1 MKMNRRRLLS
11 LIGVSP
17 VLAAS
22 SSVHAEPTGSRK
34 TSAMSAGTEAKLTA
48 LSPRGTPPPVNRYPL
63 APRSAGTLDGKTV
76 YLVDTGFMSADVVV
90 RELGVWF
97 QQNMPSVKVV
107 ARKKA
112 GTYPEQDPKLWA
124 EIKANAAA
132 CIMAIGHCA
141 GCTPATVNHCVT
153 MEKMGIPSVAVV
165 TRAYYDLA
173 KLTAAER
180 GMPTLRIA
188 YTVHPMW
195 GKTPDEVLA
204 VLEGSDAVTHAP
216 FMKEVL
222 DGLTAP
228 LTAEDQKSGMSPV
241 SAGPDSFG
249 PDTSDNLQ
257 RYFMDNQ
264 MTDYLPIIIPSEERV
279 RAMLAGTSHKPDEV
293 VGKAGGWT
301 YTVKDVAVNAVMAGC
316 EPSYL
321 PVMLAIAST
330 GQLALG
336 GSTTSFGYAMVVNGP
351 IRDKLGMNYSTGALS
366 PFAQPNATIGRA
378 WTLLGK
384 NLGSGSI
391 PGQTYWGGQGNN
403 LNYNNVVIAEDEK
416 NSKWAP
422 FHVQKGF
429 KPEENVVSLFNGW
442 DVRMGHG
449 AKGAGRVMPKFDE
462 QISSMFPTLARMFN
476 VLVILD
482 PLTVDGLVDQ
492 GYDTKEKLQQ
502 WLWKNSTITA
512 KEYRESF
519 LAHVWL
525 YPRALKGEEPMA
537 TWWKAPDDEQI
548 PVVPKPEDISLVVAG
563 GQTNAFFQVGNMNYG
578 RSVSIDHWA

>member
-1 MKMNRRRLLS
+1 MKLNRRNLLS
-11 LIGVSP
+11 LLGVSP
-17 VLAAS
+17 ALLAAS
-22 SSVHAEPTGSRK
+22 PAVAERRKDNGAKGVSSGEPTF
-34 TSAMSAGTEAKLTA
+34 TA
-48 LSPRGTPPPVNRYPL
+48 LSPKGTPPPVNRYPMT
-63 APRSAGTLDGKTV
+63 PRVNSSLDGKTV
-76 YLVDTGFMSADVVV
+76 YLVDTGFMSADVVI
-90 RELGVWF
+90 REVGVWF
-97 QQNMPSVKVV
+97 QKNMPSVKIES
-107 ARKKA
+107 RKKA

-124 EIKANAAA
+124 EIKSNAAA

-141 GCTPATVNHCVT
+141 GCTPATVSHCVT
-153 MEKMGIPSVAVV
+153 MEKMGIPSVAIV

-173 KLTAAER
+173 KSTAAER
-180 GMPTLRIA
+180 GMPTLRVA
-188 YTVHPMW
+188 YTPHPMW
-195 GKTPDEVLA
+195 GKTPDETLA
-204 VLEGSDAVTHAP
+204 VLDGPDAKSNVN
-216 FMKEVL
+216 FMKEVIA
-222 DGLTAP
+222 GLTQP
-228 LTAEDQKSGMSPV
+228 LNAEDRKSGLFPV
-241 SAGPDSFG
+241 PPGPASFG
-249 PDTSDNLQ
+249 PETSDNLQ

-264 MTDYLPIIIPSEERV
+264 MTDYMPIIIPTEERV
-279 RAMLAGTSHKPDEV
+279 QAMLKGTSHKPDEV
-293 VGKAGGWT
+293 VGKAQGWS

-321 PVMLAIAST
+321 PVVLAIAST

-336 GSTTSFGYAMVVNGP
+336 GSTTSFGYAMVINGP
-351 IRDKLGMNYSTGALS
+351 IRDKIGMNYTTGALS

-378 WTLLGK
+378 WSLLGK

-416 NSKWAP
+416 SSKWTP

-429 KPEENVVSLFNGW
+429 KPDENVVSLFNGW

-449 AKGAGRVMPKFDE
+449 AKGAGAVMPKFDE

-476 VLVILD
+476 IMVVLD
-482 PLTVDGLVDQ
+482 PLTVDGLVEQ

-502 WLWKNSTITA
+502 WLWKNSTVSA

-519 LAHVWL
+519 LAHVWI

-537 TWWKAPDDEQI
+537 TWWKAPDDQQI

-578 RSVSIDHWA
+578 RSVSIDKWA

>member
-1 MKMNRRRLLS
+1 MKIDRRKLL
-11 LIGVSP
+11 LMMGMSP
-17 VLAAS
+17 ALAAAPTVEADPKRS
-22 SSVHAEPTGSRK
+22 KSVDHEGSEPTF
-34 TSAMSAGTEAKLTA
+34 TA
-48 LSPRGTPPPVNRYPL
+48 LSPKGTPPPVSRYSM
-63 APRSAGTLDGKTV
+63 APRVNTSLDGKTV
-76 YLVDTGFMSADVVV
+76 YLVDTGFMSADVVI
-90 RELGVWF
+90 REVGVWF
-97 QQNMPSVKVV
+97 EQNMPSVKVV
-107 ARKKA
+107 SRKKA

-124 EIKANAAA
+124 EIKANASAT
-132 CIMAIGHCA
+132 IMAIGHCA
-141 GCTPATVNHCVT
+141 GCTPATVSHCVT
-153 MEKMGIPSVAVV
+153 MERMGIPSVAIV

-173 KLTAAER
+173 KSTAAER

-195 GKTPDEVLA
+195 GKTPEEVRSFLDGPDPLTN
-204 VLEGSDAVTHAP
+204 VN
-216 FMKEVL
+216 FMKEVI
-222 DGLTAP
+222 DGLTLP
-228 LTAEDQKSGMSPV
+228 LTAEDQKSGLFPV
-241 SAGPDSFG
+241 PAGPSSFG

-264 MTDYLPIIIPSEERV
+264 MTDYMPIIIPTEQRV
-279 RAMLAGTSHKPDEV
+279 QAMLKGTSHKPDEV

-321 PVMLAIAST
+321 PVVLAIAST

-366 PFAQPNATIGRA
+366 PFAQPNATIGRT
-378 WTLLGK
+378 WSLLGK
-384 NLGSGSI
+384 NLGAGSI

-416 NSKWAP
+416 NSKWLP

-449 AKGAGRVMPKFDE
+449 AKGAGAVMPKFDE
-462 QISSMFPTLARMFN
+462 QIGSMFPTLARMFN
-476 VLVILD
+476 ILVVLD
-482 PLTVDGLVDQ
+482 PLTVAGLVDE

-502 WLWKNSTITA
+502 WLWTNSTVTA

-519 LAHVWL
+519 LAHVWI

-537 TWWKAPDDEQI
+537 TWWKAADDVRI

-578 RSVSIDHWA
+578 RSVSIDKWA

>member
-1 MKMNRRRLLS
+1 MKIDRRKLLQM
-11 LIGVSP
+11 IGISP
-17 VLAAS
+17 ALAAVPS
-22 SSVHAEPTGSRK
+22 AHAEAARADKPVE
-34 TSAMSAGTEAKLTA
+34 TSAASNAKLTA
-48 LSPRGTPPPVNRYPL
+48 LSPKGTPPPVNRFPM
-63 APRSAGTLDGKTV
+63 APRLNTSLDGKTV
-76 YLVDTGFMSADVVV
+76 YLVDTGFMSADVVI
-90 RELGVWF
+90 RETGVWF

-107 ARKKA
+107 SRKKA

-141 GCTPATVNHCVT
+141 GCTPATVSHCVT
-153 MEKMGIPSVAVV
+153 MEKMGIPSVPIV

-173 KLTAAER
+173 KSTAADR
-180 GMPTLRIA
+180 GMPTLRTV

-195 GKTPDEVLA
+195 GRTPEDVL
-204 VLEGSDAVTHAP
+204 VLLEGSDPITHANL
-216 FMKEVL
+216 MKEII
-222 DGLTAP
+222 DGLTLP
-228 LTAEDQKSGMSPV
+228 LTAEDQKSGIFPV
-241 SAGPDSFG
+241 SAGPASFG
-249 PDTSDNLQ
+249 PETSDNLQ

-264 MTDYLPIIIPSEERV
+264 MTDFMPIIIPTEQRV
-279 RAMLAGTSHKPDEV
+279 QAMLKGTSHKPDEV
-293 VGKAGGWT
+293 VGKSAGWT

-316 EPSYL
+316 DPSYL
-321 PVMLAIAST
+321 PVVLAIAST
-330 GQLALG
+330 GDLALG

-378 WTLLGK
+378 WSLLGK
-384 NLGSGSI
+384 NLAAGAV
-391 PGQTYWGGQGNN
+391 PGETYWGGQGNN

-416 NSKWAP
+416 NSKWSP

-429 KPEENVVSLFNGW
+429 KSEENVVSLFNGW

-449 AKGAGRVMPKFDE
+449 AKGSGAMMPKFDE

-476 VLVILD
+476 ILVILD
-482 PLTVDGLVDQ
+482 PLTVDGLVAQ

-502 WLWKNSTITA
+502 WLWTNSTVSG

-519 LAHVWL
+519 LAHVWI

-537 TWWKAPDDEQI
+537 TWWKQADDARI
-548 PVVPKPEDISLVVAG
+548 PVAPKPEDINLVVAG
-563 GQTNAFFQVGNMNYG
+563 GQTNAFFQVGNMNYS
-578 RSVSIDHWA
+578 RSVSIDKWS

>member
-1 MKMNRRRLLS
+1 MKLNRRNLLS
-11 LIGVSP
+11 LLGASP
-17 VLAAS
+17 AFLAAS
-22 SSVHAEPTGSRK
+22 PAVAERRKDNGAKGVNSGEPTF
-34 TSAMSAGTEAKLTA
+34 TA
-48 LSPRGTPPPVNRYPL
+48 LSPKGTPPPVNRYPMT
-63 APRSAGTLDGKTV
+63 PRVNSSLDGKTV
-76 YLVDTGFMSADVVV
+76 YLVDTGFMSADVVI
-90 RELGVWF
+90 REVGVWF
-97 QQNMPSVKVV
+97 QMNMPSVKIES
-107 ARKKA
+107 RKKA

-124 EIKANAAA
+124 EIKSNAAA

-141 GCTPATVNHCVT
+141 GCTPATVSHCVT
-153 MEKMGIPSVAVV
+153 MEKMGIPSVAIV

-173 KLTAAER
+173 KSTAAER
-180 GMPTLRIA
+180 GMPTLRVA
-188 YTVHPMW
+188 YTPHPMW
-195 GKTPDEVLA
+195 GKTPDETLA
-204 VLEGSDAVTHAP
+204 VLDGPDAMTNVN
-216 FMKEVL
+216 FMREVIA
-222 DGLTAP
+222 GLTQP
-228 LTAEDQKSGMSPV
+228 LNAEDQKSGLFPV
-241 SAGPDSFG
+241 PPGPASFG
-249 PDTSDNLQ
+249 PETSDNLQ

-264 MTDYLPIIIPSEERV
+264 MTDYMPIIIPTEERV
-279 RAMLAGTSHKPDEV
+279 QAMLKGTSHKPDEV
-293 VGKAGGWT
+293 VGKTQGWS

-321 PVMLAIAST
+321 PVVLAIAST

-336 GSTTSFGYAMVVNGP
+336 GSTTSFGYAMVINGP
-351 IRDKLGMNYSTGALS
+351 IRDKLGMNYGTGALS

-378 WTLLGK
+378 WSLLGK

-416 NSKWAP
+416 SSKWTP

-429 KPEENVVSLFNGW
+429 KPDENVVSLFNGW

-449 AKGAGRVMPKFDE
+449 AKGAGAVMPKFDE

-476 VLVILD
+476 IMVVLD
-482 PLTVDGLVDQ
+482 PLTVDGLVEQ

-502 WLWKNSTITA
+502 WLWKNSTVSA

-519 LAHVWL
+519 LAHVWI

-537 TWWKAPDDEQI
+537 TWWKAPDDQQI

-578 RSVSIDHWA
+578 RSVSIDKWA

>member
-1 MKMNRRRLLS
+1 MKLNRRKLLS
-11 LIGVSP
+11 LLGVSP
-17 VLAAS
+17 ALLAAS
-22 SSVHAEPTGSRK
+22 TAEAQPNVGKAVERGAAGEPTF
-34 TSAMSAGTEAKLTA
+34 TA
-48 LSPRGTPPPVNRYPL
+48 LSPKGTPPPVERTPM
-63 APRSAGTLDGKTV
+63 APRANSSLDGKTI
-76 YLVDTGFMSADVVV
+76 YLVDTGFMSADVVI
-90 RELGVWF
+90 REVGAWF
-97 QQNMPSVKVV
+97 QQNMPTVKVV
-107 ARKKA
+107 SRKKV

-124 EIKANAAA
+124 EIKANASAT
-132 CIMAIGHCA
+132 IMAIGHCA
-141 GCTPATVNHCVT
+141 GCTPATVNHCIT
-153 MEKMGIPSVAVV
+153 MEKMGVPSVAIV

-173 KLTAAER
+173 KSTAADR

-195 GKTPDEVLA
+195 GKTPDEVLG
-204 VLEGSDAVTHAP
+204 VLNGADPMTKAP
-216 FMKEVL
+216 FMKEVV
-222 DGLTAP
+222 DGLTLP
-228 LTAEDQKSGMSPV
+228 LVAEDLKSGLFP
-241 SAGPDSFG
+241 ATPGPASFG
-249 PDTSDNLQ
+249 PETADNLQ

-264 MTDYLPIIIPSEERV
+264 MTDYMPIIVPTESKV

-293 VGKAGGWT
+293 VGKAQGWS

-321 PVMLAIAST
+321 PVVLAIAST

-351 IRDKLGMNYSTGALS
+351 IRDKLGMNYTTGALS

-378 WTLLGK
+378 WSLLGK
-384 NLGSGSI
+384 NLGAGSI

-416 NSKWAP
+416 NSKWVP

-429 KPEENVVSLFNGW
+429 KPDENVVSLFNGW

-449 AKGAGRVMPKFDE
+449 AKGAGAMMPKFDE
-462 QISSMFPTLARMFN
+462 QISSMLPTLARMFN

-482 PLTVDGLVDQ
+482 PLTVSGLVDQ

-502 WLWKNSTITA
+502 WLWTNSTVSA

-519 LAHVWL
+519 LAHVWI

-537 TWWKAPDDEQI
+537 TFWKAADDARI
-548 PVVPKPEDISLVVAG
+548 PVAPKPEDINLVVAG

-578 RSVSIDHWA
+578 RSASIDKWA

>member
-1 MKMNRRRLLS
+1 MKLNRRKLLS
-11 LIGVSP
+11 LLGVSP
-17 VLAAS
+17 ALLAGSPVVAQPKKDTG
-22 SSVHAEPTGSRK
+22 AER
-34 TSAMSAGTEAKLTA
+34 AAAGEPVFTA
-48 LSPRGTPPPVNRYPL
+48 LSPKGTPPPVNRYPM
-63 APRSAGTLDGKTV
+63 APRVNSSLDGKTV
-76 YLVDTGFMSADVVV
+76 YLVDTGFMSADVVI
-90 RELGVWF
+90 REVGVWF
-97 QQNMPSVKVV
+97 QQNMPGVKIVS
-107 ARKKA
+107 RKKA

-124 EIKANAAA
+124 EIKANASAT
-132 CIMAIGHCA
+132 IMAIGHCA
-141 GCTPATVNHCVT
+141 GCTPATVSHCVT
-153 MEKMGIPSVAVV
+153 MEKMGVPSVAIV

-173 KLTAAER
+173 KSTAADR

-195 GKTPDEVLA
+195 GRTPEEVRTLLDGPDPITNA
-204 VLEGSDAVTHAP
+204 N
-216 FMKEVL
+216 FMKEVIG
-222 DGLTAP
+222 GLTLP
-228 LTAEDQKSGMSPV
+228 LTADDQKSGLFPV
-241 SAGPDSFG
+241 PAGPSSFG
-249 PDTSDNLQ
+249 PETSDNLQ

-264 MTDYLPIIIPSEERV
+264 MTDYMPIIIPTEQRV
-279 RAMLAGTSHKPDEV
+279 QAMLKGTSHKPDEV

-321 PVMLAIAST
+321 PVVLAIAST

-336 GSTTSFGYAMVVNGP
+336 GSTTSFGYGMVINGP
-351 IRDKLGMNYSTGALS
+351 IRDKLGLNYTTGALS

-378 WTLLGK
+378 WSLLGK
-384 NLGSGSI
+384 NLGSGAI

-416 NSKWAP
+416 NSKWTP

-429 KPEENVVSLFNGW
+429 KPDENVVSLFNGW

-449 AKGAGRVMPKFDE
+449 AKGAGAVMPKYDE
-462 QISSMFPTLARMFN
+462 QISSMLPTLARMFN
-476 VLVILD
+476 ILVILD
-482 PLTVDGLVDQ
+482 PLTVEGLVDQ

-525 YPRALKGEEPMA
+525 YPRALKGEEPYA
-537 TWWKAPDDEQI
+537 TWWKTADDVSI
-548 PVVPKPEDISLVVAG
+548 PVAPKPEDINLVVAG

-578 RSVSIDHWA
+578 RSVSIDQWA